1 MPGLVSVIIPCY
13 NALPFLKE
21 TLTSVFYQ
29 SYPNIEVIVIDDG
42 STDGSYE
49 YVESLNKSHL
59 TLVKNKGKGAC
70 AARNYGLK
78 LATGVYIQFLDAD
91 DLLSA
96 DKIEAQVRQLEQYP
110 SRVAVCSTVHFYE
123 DPKDGKIVDQNFML
137 NTNQPQDFLLKLYG
151 GDGSHHNM
159 VQTSAWLTPRALIEK
174 AGFWDETLSKDQDGE
189 YFCRVVMASDGVCYA
204 PDVFNYYR
212 KHVGGQNIAN
222 QKQLKHLES
231 QLKAIE
237 AKAKY
242 LNPFVNTQAYK
253 NAFALQ
259 YQLLAINAY
268 PQFKSIYKIAI
279 NKSQALGGSGHLPV
293 LGGAIIEYIKGLLGW
308 RAAKMLSHW
317 VHEIK

>member
-1 MPGLVSVIIPCY
+1 MPNVVSIIIPCY
-13 NALPFLKE
+13 NALPFLSA
-21 TLTSVFYQ
+21 TLNSIFNQT
-29 SYPNIEVIVIDDG
+29 YPYIEVIVVDDG
-42 STDGSYE
+42 SEDGSFE
-49 YVESLNKSHL
+49 YLKRL
-59 TLVKNKGKGAC
+59 THSNLIIRQNKGKGAC

-78 LATGVYIQFLDAD
+78 LATGDYIQFLDAD

-96 DKIEAQVRQLEQYP
+96 DKVEAQVRQLEQH
-110 SRVAVCSTVHFYE
+110 SRRVAVCSTVHFYE
-123 DPKDGKIVDQNFML
+123 DPKDGKIVDKDFMF

-151 GDGSHHNM
+151 GDGLNHNM

-189 YFCRVVMASDGVCYA
+189 YFCRVAMVSEGICYA

-212 KHVGGQNIAN
+212 KHIGGQNIAN

-242 LNPFVNTQAYK
+242 LNPYANTQAYK

-259 YQLLAINAY
+259 YKLLAINAF
-268 PQFKSIYKIAI
+268 PQFNTIYKIAI
-279 NKSQALGGSGHLPV
+279 KKSQVLGGSKHLPV
-293 LGGAIIEYIKGLLGW
+293 LGGTIIETVKQILGW
-308 RAAKMLSHW
+308 RAAKLLSYW
-317 VHEIK
+317 VHKVI